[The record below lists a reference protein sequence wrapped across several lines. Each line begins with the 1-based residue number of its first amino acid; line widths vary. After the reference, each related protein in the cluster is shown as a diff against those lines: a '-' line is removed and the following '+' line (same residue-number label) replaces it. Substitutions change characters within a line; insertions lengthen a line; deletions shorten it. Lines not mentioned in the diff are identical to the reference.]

1 MEQIVTELAG
11 YGVLGLVGGY
21 LFTTFMKE
29 RSEERKITLE
39 NQKEDRELFRKSVE
53 TFTDTSKTY
62 AETIA
67 SLTVRVENVE
77 GVAERTESK
86 VDKLLEIQKT
96 LNC

>member
-1 MEQIVTELAG
+1 MEQILTELAG
-11 YGVLGLVGGY
+11 YGVLGVVGGY
-21 LFTTFMKE
+21 LFVTFMKE
-29 RSEERKITLE
+29 R
-39 NQKEDRELFRKSVE
+39 KEDRELFRKSVE

-62 AETIA
+62 AETIG